1 MVEAVILALMLM
13 SGPYDSRPNCK
24 IMYQAP
30 SDRWRFIKVYEV
42 SSGQVVLQTV
52 ISGGRSR
59 DVYVASPSIRI
70 DSKWAGDVAYR
81 PGLPVSCAH
90 GATIKI

>member
-1 MVEAVILALMLM
+1 MVEALVLALMLM
-13 SGPYDSRPNCK
+13 SGPPDSRPSCK
-24 IMYQAP
+24 ILYQAP
-30 SDRWRFIKVYEV
+30 TDRWRFVKVYEL

-81 PGLPVSCAH
+81 PGLPVRCAD
-90 GATIKI
+90 GATIRI